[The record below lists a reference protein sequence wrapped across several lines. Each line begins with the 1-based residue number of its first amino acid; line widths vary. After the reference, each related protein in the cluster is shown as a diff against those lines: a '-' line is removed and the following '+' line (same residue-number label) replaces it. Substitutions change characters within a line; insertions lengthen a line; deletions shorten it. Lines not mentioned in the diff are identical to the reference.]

1 MSGFHF
7 GYMLYMHK
15 KSFKLKAAFNLEEKK
30 IKLREKSSY
39 EVLAPQ
45 KPASIRIWPSI
56 GRPAAP

>member
-30 IKLREKSSY
+30 NKTEGKNLIWSTCSPKACFY
-39 EVLAPQ
+39 QNLA
-45 KPASIRIWPSI
+45 
-56 GRPAAP
+56 